1 MVRKSKLSH
10 HIIKN
15 NALGYKNTELYV
27 TTNIA
32 LHIKQNIHDDGYVK
46 KYVCKNPRKRKLNT
60 FK

>member
-27 TTNIA
+27 TTNIGTPYQTK
-32 LHIKQNIHDDGYVK
+32 HS
-46 KYVCKNPRKRKLNT
+46 
-60 FK
+60 